1 MRIIIRFKYTLLLLK
16 RQGVFILP
24 KMIRHRNVRQKL
36 IEKEML
42 YMDKKAY
49 LVISAVT
56 AFIFTIVLLF
66 LKTFK
71 FISWNP
77 TGWSKKY
84 QLFTETHI
92 SVKWIIL
99 GCILFLFILFL
110 LKLLSY
116 TKNIHP
122 LITSI
127 VLGICLWIGVEWMI
141 ASDFSFLKKSAIP
154 FMAIV
159 LIFTQALAET
169 AVYYGRVVHQGN

>member
-1 MRIIIRFKYTLLLLK
+1 
-16 RQGVFILP
+16 
-24 KMIRHRNVRQKL
+24 
-36 IEKEML
+36 
-42 YMDKKAY
+42 MDKKTY
-49 LVISAVT
+49 LVISTVT
-56 AFIFTIVLLF
+56 AFIFTNILLF

-92 SVKWIIL
+92 SIKWIIL
-99 GCILFLFILFL
+99 GCVLFLFILFL

-122 LITSI
+122 LLTSI

-141 ASDFSFLKKSAIP
+141 VWDFSFLKKSAIP
-154 FMAIV
+154 FMTMV

>member
-1 MRIIIRFKYTLLLLK
+1 
-16 RQGVFILP
+16 
-24 KMIRHRNVRQKL
+24 
-36 IEKEML
+36 
-42 YMDKKAY
+42 MDKKAY
-49 LVISAVT
+49 LVISAVS
-56 AFIFTIVLLF
+56 AFIFTIILLF

-84 QLFTETHI
+84 QLFTQSHV

-99 GCILFLFILFL
+99 GGGIFLLILLL

-122 LITSI
+122 LLTSI
-127 VLGICLWIGVEWMI
+127 VLGVSLWVGVEWMI
-141 ASDFSFLKKSAIP
+141 ASDFSFIKKSAIP
-154 FMAIV
+154 FMAVV

>member
-1 MRIIIRFKYTLLLLK
+1 
-16 RQGVFILP
+16 
-24 KMIRHRNVRQKL
+24 
-36 IEKEML
+36 
-42 YMDKKAY
+42 MDKKAY

-56 AFIFTIVLLF
+56 AFIFTIILLF

-84 QLFTETHI
+84 QLFTQSHV

-99 GCILFLFILFL
+99 GGVIFLLILLL

-122 LITSI
+122 LLTSI
-127 VLGICLWIGVEWMI
+127 VLGVSLWVGVEWMI
-141 ASDFSFLKKSAIP
+141 ASDFSFIKKSAIP
-154 FMAIV
+154 FMAVV